1 MNGEETAEPRGNEA
15 SDANPQARIV
25 VRDDLR
31 RSRLTVF
38 FRLFLA
44 LPHLIVL
51 GVWSLIALLMAII
64 NWFAILFSGRTVGG
78 DLPVRYLRY
87 FTHVDAYLNLAANP
101 FPGFGGDADSYPIEV
116 EVSEARRQSRWKTA
130 FRLVLAFPALLLGFR
145 LRRGGRC
152 RPGAAIS
159 GPPSASSP
167 PPPSSAGSPRWPVPR
182 MPQGLRDP
190 DRLRARILG
199 AGGRVLPAGHRPIS
213 GQRPARTPIRHSR
226 RPTIRSASPRTM
238 TCGARA
244 SPSSS
249 GSCSGC
255 HTWCG

>member
-1 MNGEETAEPRGNEA
+1 MNGEETAEPRGDEA
-15 SDANPQARIV
+15 PGANPQARIV

-38 FRLFLA
+38 FRFFLA

-78 DLPVRYLRY
+78 DLQVRYLRY

-130 FRLVLAFPALLLGFR
+130 FRFVLAFPAVLLASTF
-145 LRRGGRC
+145 
-152 RPGAAIS
+152 GAAGAQVGGGNFRTSFGIIAAAAFLGWFAS
-159 GPPSASSP
+159 LIRASYAPGPARSH
-167 PPPSSAGSPRWPVPR
+167 
-182 MPQGLRDP
+182 
-190 DRLRARILG
+190 RLRARILR
-199 AGGRVLPAGHRPIS
+199 AGGRVRPAGHRPIS
-213 GQRPARTPIRHSR
+213 GQ
-226 RPTIRSASPRTM
+226 
-238 TCGARA
+238 
-244 SPSSS
+244 
-249 GSCSGC
+249 
-255 HTWCG
+255 